1 MADDGGCSEIFMLDW
16 ITAHPDLYAWA
27 VLPLLIFLARV
38 IDVTLG
44 TARVVFI
51 SRGYKLLAAMSGF
64 WEVLIWLL
72 AIGQIMKNLSNPMC
86 YIAYASGFALGN
98 YVGVTVTEKMS
109 LGVVL
114 VRILTH
120 ENADMLIQ
128 TLKVRKYGLT
138 SIDGRGAFGPVKVIF
153 TIVQRQAV
161 DDVIAIIQAHNPKAF
176 YSVEEVSEVSKGKLA
191 PRKYPGGSTLMQLFK
206 PFRKGK

>member
-1 MADDGGCSEIFMLDW
+1 MLEW
-16 ITAHPDLYAWA
+16 ISAHPDLYAW
-27 VLPLLIFLARV
+27 VILPFLIFLARV
-38 IDVTLG
+38 IDVSLG

-51 SRGYKLLAAMSGF
+51 SRGYKLTAALSGF

-86 YIAYASGFALGN
+86 YIAYATGFALGN
-98 YVGVTVTEKMS
+98 YVGVTLTEKMS

-120 ENADMLIQ
+120 ENADRLIDA
-128 TLKVRKYGLT
+128 LKASQYGLT
-138 SIDGRGAFGPVKVIF
+138 SIEGRGAVGPMKVIF
-153 TIVQRQAV
+153 TVVQRQFV
-161 DDVIAIIQAHNPKAF
+161 DEIVSIIQIHNPNAF
-176 YSVEEVSEVSKGKLA
+176 YTIENVSEVSKGKLA
-191 PRKYPGGSTLMQLFK
+191 PRKFPVAARLLQMLR